1 MGTGALTRWIGRGR
15 RCLSALAHASIGL
28 YPVAAQIIDE
38 DALRRIELPDRPGM
52 IAGIIPVG
60 DGRTVALSMSKGGG
74 VLLVDT
80 ATWSVVRALPASG
93 FHDGARLTASSDGR
107 FLHMAE
113 QYRYANLGRKDLKG
127 RHVVLDLGTGAEM
140 IAEDAAVDGVMD
152 AAGRYLVTLRGEE
165 VTVHA
170 IIGPGA
176 RRTFNVPGATNALAV
191 TPDGRYLAVS
201 HRPSEELLLSVPS
214 VRNDRKAI
222 KNALKFR
229 QMVSIHALED
239 GRRITT
245 VPEIYDII
253 RAMAFSPAGDRLLV
267 YSTTDLKLA
276 PDIGARPFDFNHVDQ
291 AGHVDQVAVEG
302 WAPLRASCMSRMSE
316 PSLAVSPD
324 GALLALSSTEGRN
337 KRKLQLYETATG
349 DTRLLIDLEQKHA
362 SDKGEGEQHDGRL
375 AYCWTSDGR
384 LLIGQG
390 DHIGIYR
397 P

>member
-1 MGTGALTRWIGRGR
+1 MTL
-15 RCLSALAHASIGL
+15 LAACVL
-28 YPVAAQIIDE
+28 QVAATAQLVDE
-38 DALRRIELPDRPGM
+38 DALRRIDLPERPGM
-52 IAGIIPVG
+52 IAGITPVG
-60 DGRTVALSMSKGGG
+60 DGRMLALSMSKGGG

-80 ATWSVVRALPASG
+80 ATWTVARALPTPG
-93 FHDGARLTASSDGR
+93 FHDGARLAASTDGR
-107 FLHMAE
+107 FLHLAE

-127 RHVVLDLGTGAEM
+127 RQVVLDLGTGAEV

-152 AAGRYLVTLRGEE
+152 ASGRYLITLRGEE
-165 VTVHA
+165 VTVQA
-170 IIGPGA
+170 IGSAGT

-201 HRPSEELLLSVPS
+201 HRPTEESLLTVPS

-222 KNALKFR
+222 KSALKFR
-229 QMVSIHALED
+229 QMVSIHATED
-239 GRRITT
+239 GRLITT
-245 VPEIYDII
+245 VAEIYDII

-276 PDIGARPFDFNHVDQ
+276 PDIGARPFDFNYVDQ
-291 AGHVDQVAVEG
+291 AGHVDQVAVQG
-302 WAPLRASCMSRMSE
+302 WVPLRASCMSRMSE

-349 DTRLLIDLEQKHA
+349 DTRLMIDLEQKHA